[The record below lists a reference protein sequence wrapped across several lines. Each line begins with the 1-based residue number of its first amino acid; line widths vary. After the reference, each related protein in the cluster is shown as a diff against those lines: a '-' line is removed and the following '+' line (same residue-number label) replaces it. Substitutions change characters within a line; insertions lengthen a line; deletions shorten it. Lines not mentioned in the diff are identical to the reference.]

1 MKIFIPCE
9 KFEEKNAIGYWK
21 DEEGKLYVDHIQIV
35 DIDKKDII
43 PSCKKLF
50 AKGEKCVFIQ
60 IDDNFSYIIND
71 DFSTILLKNNVYL
84 DYKITEKRKA
94 LLLAK
99 YNGFTI
105 LNNGDLLI
113 SKKV

>member
-1 MKIFIPCE
+1 MKIFTPCNTFKE
-9 KFEEKNAIGYWK
+9 KDAIGYWK
-21 DEEGKLYVDHIQIV
+21 DENGKLYVDYIKIV
-35 DIDKKDII
+35 DIDKSDIV
-43 PSCKKLF
+43 SACQKLF
-50 AKGEKCVFIQ
+50 DIGENAVYIQ
-60 IDDNFSYIIND
+60 IDENYSYIVNK

-84 DYKITEKRKA
+84 DYKLSEKRKA

-99 YNGFTI
+99 YNGFTV